1 MSIMMSYVFPNASE
15 YHTVQT
21 TLGCKQIVLHACKLQ
36 VTCAILWN
44 RCWHRTKTIFAI
56 VHRKRRSKI
65 GVRFTLLLSNNFDHA
80 FSAFLNQSSEY
91 PVRTFAI
98 CENEVYGVIQQVS
111 DLAWIDFDLD
121 VPVILPSCSAHS
133 ANLSSAQEVSG
144 RQKIKVNPT

>member
-1 MSIMMSYVFPNASE
+1 MSSLTPPNAILS
-15 YHTVQT
+15 
-21 TLGCKQIVLHACKLQ
+21 KQLFGANKLYYTRSSFKPP
-36 VTCAILWN
+36 TCAIVWN
-44 RCWHRTKTIFAI
+44 RSWHGTRTIFAI
-56 VHRKRRSKI
+56 VHHKLRSKI
-65 GVRFTLLLSNNFDHA
+65 GVRSPFSLSNNFDHA